1 MISLKGPLN
10 SGNAAGEDG
19 SATNNTD
26 TTQPVVGKVLA
37 VYLRYNDSPPAGT
50 TDVIIATA
58 GTDIPGAQ
66 TILSLPN
73 AASDGWFYPR
83 EPVEDNA
90 GSDVT
95 FDGTNEIYAPYAIH
109 DKVNVKIAQ
118 ANSGDSVDAWLILEL

>member
-10 SGNAAGEDG
+10 SGDASGSAG

-26 TTQPVVGKVLA
+26 TTHPVAGKVLA
-37 VYLRYNDSPPAGT
+37 VYLRYNGSPPAGT
-50 TDVIIATA
+50 TDVTVATA

-66 TILSLPN
+66 TILSITN
-73 AASDGWFYPR
+73 AATDAWFYPR
-83 EPVEDNA
+83 EPVEDSA
-90 GSDVT
+90 GNDVT

-118 ANSGDSVDAWLILEL
+118 ANSGDSVDAWLLLEV